1 MAGMRRVL
9 MAAARGLAVAAVVP
23 LSACGGSRPPADAP
37 VESALGGAAESAP
50 VADSVDTGKDC
61 ATAEVQ
67 CGGGT
72 CVAHVKNACTQSVR
86 CELAVT
92 ATCDAPGGSAIDSDG
107 RAADNV
113 APGSTSDVAAQ
124 ATCTSGRALHT
135 EARGLSCK

>member
-1 MAGMRRVL
+1 MRPVLLAGTC
-9 MAAARGLAVAAVVP
+9 GLALAAVVS
-23 LSACGGSRPPADAP
+23 LSACGGSRQPADAP
-37 VESALGGAAESAP
+37 VESAFGGAAESAP
-50 VADSVDTGKDC
+50 LADSVDTGKEC
-61 ATAEVQ
+61 ATASVQ
-67 CGGGT
+67 CGGAM

-92 ATCDAPGGSAIDSDG
+92 ATCDAPGGSTIDSDG

-113 APGSTSDVAAQ
+113 PAGSTSDVAAQ